1 MDDEKGSQV
10 FKVDPAGHYY
20 GYRATA
26 AGVKEQEATNF
37 LEKQFKE
44 ETKRD
49 TEATVQLAIEC
60 LQTVLSADFK
70 PQEVEVGLV
79 EGTKK
84 CVCVCVL
91 WLVPC
96 GWLFAHYSSP
106 TRRFRKLSDDEV
118 EAHLT
123 AIAERD

>member
-49 TEATVQLAIEC
+49 TTDTIQLAIEC
-60 LQTVLSADFK
+60 LQSVCRRATTAARTVRSQEWLSLLQVLSADFK
-70 PQEVEVGLV
+70 ASEIEVGVV
-79 EGTKK
+79 EKG
-84 CVCVCVL
+84 
-91 WLVPC
+91 
-96 GWLFAHYSSP
+96 S
-106 TRRFRKLSDDEV
+106 R
-118 EAHLT
+118 
-123 AIAERD
+123 